1 LRQFARGEIHLV
13 YYEDLLENPEDGLRS
28 LFGFLGEDMDDRVY
42 GRLGRPSPLSRRGAP
57 LPSVDG
63 WRAHVSARQ
72 LERACEIL
80 ALFGLDRVYGE
91 GPMPDPSGAYSLM
104 KGK

>member
-1 LRQFARGEIHLV
+1 
-13 YYEDLLENPEDGLRS
+13 
-28 LFGFLGEDMDDRVY
+28 
-42 GRLGRPSPLSRRGAP
+42 LS
-57 LPSVDG
+57 SVDG
-63 WRAHVSARQ
+63 WRAHVGARQ
-72 LERACEIL
+72 LERTAEIL